1 MQYSNR
7 PVFRIENS
15 PPFTPEKWRQEEK
28 SQRWEEEGH
37 FPRHAAADQDIGGN
51 PHGKNRQIHQQSP
64 VENHRQEGANRIEVF
79 PHLCKQ
85 LIIYWEIGQTNLSN
99 RTSNKNRI
107 KSKEKNQKS

>member
-1 MQYSNR
+1 MYIKISCNTPIVQFSGSK
-7 PVFRIENS
+7 FS
-15 PPFTPEKWRQEEK
+15 PPFTPAKWRQEEK

-37 FPRHAAADQDIGGN
+37 FPRNATADQDIGGN

-85 LIIYWEIGQTNLSN
+85 MIIEKLGEQICQTEPQ
-99 RTSNKNRI
+99 I
-107 KSKEKNQKS
+107 KIA